1 MTELEI
7 VEPGLCATLQDGGR
21 YGWQRYGI
29 SPAGAMD
36 PVALRLANAL
46 VRNPPL
52 LGAIELALTGFQ
64 AILHGKGTRLAVAG
78 ASCSVTIN
86 GRSLPAFTAHPLGDG
101 DRLVVGPMREGARAY
116 VAVAGGFD
124 VAPVLGSQSTHMRT
138 AIGGVDG
145 SALRA
150 GMCLKLNPAP
160 SGELRTLP
168 SSKTRTAP
176 GPIRVVLGP
185 QASAFPPE
193 AVEAFLRN
201 AYVVSSRSDRMAFQ
215 LDGPPIA
222 HGVSFNIVSD
232 GTIDGSIQVPGH
244 GRPIVLMA
252 DRQTTGGYPK
262 IATVISADLPRLAQ
276 RPPGSTIQFQAVT
289 TDAAEAAARRHEAD
303 IRTLVASIVP
313 VATRGTY
320 PSAEQLLGLNLV
332 SGVVSA
338 TRDPASGRPR

>member
-36 PVALRLANAL
+36 PVGLRLANAL
-46 VRNPPL
+46 VGNPPL
-52 LGAIELALTGFQ
+52 LGAIELALTGLQ
-64 AILHGKGTRLAVAG
+64 AVLHGTSTRVAVAG
-78 ASCSVTIN
+78 ASCSVAVN
-86 GRSLPAFTAHPLGDG
+86 GRALPAFTAHPLEDR

-124 VAPVLGSQSTHMRT
+124 VAPVLGSQSTHLRT

-145 SALRA
+145 GALRA
-150 GMCLKLNPAP
+150 GMRLKLNPAP

-168 SSKTRTAP
+168 SSSTTAVP

-185 QASAFPPE
+185 QASAFPPG
-193 AVEAFLRN
+193 AVEAFLRSV
-201 AYVVSSRSDRMAFQ
+201 YVVSSRSDRMAFQ
-215 LDGPPIA
+215 FDGPPIA
-222 HGVSFNIVSD
+222 HGASFNIVSD
-232 GTIDGSIQVPGH
+232 GTIEGSIQVPGH

-276 RPPGSTIQFQAVT
+276 RPPGSAVQFQMVT
-289 TDAAEAAARRHEAD
+289 SDAAEAAARQHESEV
-303 IRTLVASIVP
+303 RTLLATIVP
-313 VATRGTY
+313 VTTRGTY
-320 PSAEQLLGLNLV
+320 PSAERLLGLNLV

-338 TRDPASGRPR
+338 TRYAASGSAC